1 MLIYVIFFVVEIAGM
16 IMILWDGIPIF
27 RQLIKFQQITTGRDE
42 IILLTA
48 VVLIQYTYWKRLR
61 HDPPF
66 DLPQQQLV
74 AHLVLFASRLSF
86 IFASAIFSFAV
97 YRYSD
102 VFELHL
108 IRSILMMAVL
118 FSVFCFTRHLE
129 KIGNLMLTGRRVP
142 RPQPIT
148 GNNGP

>member
-27 RQLIKFQQITTGRDE
+27 RQLVQFQQITTGRTQ
-42 IILLTA
+42 IILLIA
-48 VVLIQYTYWKRLR
+48 VAFVQFTYWKRLR

-74 AHLVLFASRLSF
+74 AHIILFISRLSF
-86 IFASAIFSFAV
+86 IFASSIFSFVV

-102 VFELHL
+102 VFQLSFD
-108 IRSILMMAVL
+108 RSLLMMAVL

-129 KIGNLMLTGRRVP
+129 KIGNLMLTGRRVS
-142 RPQPIT
+142 RPQA
-148 GNNGP
+148 